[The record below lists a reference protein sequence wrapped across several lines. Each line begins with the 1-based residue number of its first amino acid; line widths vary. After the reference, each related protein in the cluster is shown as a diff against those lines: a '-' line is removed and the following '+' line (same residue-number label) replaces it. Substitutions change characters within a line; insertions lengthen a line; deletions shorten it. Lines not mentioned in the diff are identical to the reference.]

1 MTLGKKIK
9 IFKICYLNFLKKN
22 FFLFYK
28 LSILFS
34 GIFKFIKIKFQKKK
48 FLKYSINLDKINNY
62 EYKLTSQNNEDG
74 IIDHILSKICLKQ
87 INFVEVGFDYY
98 ENNSLN
104 LFKKTNRGLLIDAS
118 FEKCFILENIINI
131 FYNKKKLA
139 Y

>member
-34 GIFKFIKIKFQKKK
+34 GIFKFIKIKFQKKT

-118 FEKCFILENIINI
+118 FEKCFIL
-131 FYNKKKLA
+131 
-139 Y
+139 